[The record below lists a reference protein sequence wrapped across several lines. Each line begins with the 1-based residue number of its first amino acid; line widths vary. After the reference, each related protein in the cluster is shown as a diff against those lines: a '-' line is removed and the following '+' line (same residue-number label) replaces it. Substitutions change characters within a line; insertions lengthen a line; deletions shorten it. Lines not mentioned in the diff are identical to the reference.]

1 MARPDSTIF
10 VTVIIS
16 QWYQLSFAQQCEVT
30 CTQTAVIRDRTYSDV
45 LEVAQNREWELEDD
59 FGGDLLDIIR
69 KYKSRSKKSVTV
81 GAKISKIS
89 ANGQN
94 NLPFT

>member
-1 MARPDSTIF
+1 MARPDSTIFGVIF

-16 QWYQLSFAQQCEVT
+16 QWYHVSFAQQQCAVT
-30 CTQTAVIRDRTYSDV
+30 CTQTAVIRERTYSDV

-89 ANGQN
+89 AN
-94 NLPFT
+94 